1 MPVNEPLI
9 LINEFKFRMYIH
21 PINKVILY
29 FHGEAVAPWLT
40 PYGGAAD
47 MRGWM
52 KQNKC
57 GIGASGSVAFDNA
70 KYATRHSFTVPF
82 TRQPAGLVG
91 LLPPNPVNQR
101 ITALPWLTCEI

>member
-70 KYATRHSFTVPF
+70 KYGTRHSFTVPF
-82 TRQPAGLVG
+82 TRQDLPGLSAFC
-91 LLPPNPVNQR
+91 LQTR
-101 ITALPWLTCEI
+101 LTDESRLCRG